1 MAEPNGPSS
10 VTQLILGI
18 IAACLAL
25 ALLPYVA
32 VPGQQTPAGINVP
45 STVAPSDLNGRNP
58 YSNPDTQP
66 FLLSHTL
73 DPTIGSIL
81 PFKRYTLD
89 FSNEKCKHQFL
100 CSENNL
106 LYIYFMNSCG
116 PRVSILDI

>member
-10 VTQLILGI
+10 VKQLILGI

-32 VPGQQTPAGINVP
+32 VPGQQTPGINVP

-73 DPTIGSIL
+73 DPTKGSIL
-81 PFKRYTLD
+81 PFKRYTLAMRNANIN
-89 FSNEKCKHQFL
+89 FYALKIIYYI
-100 CSENNL
+100 L
-106 LYIYFMNSCG
+106 LYE
-116 PRVSILDI
+116 